1 MMRHTA
7 QSMSKKVMIIAALSG
22 IAAFANLSPALAEE
36 EKASTAIEKGKAVA
50 VDRKKGNCLACH
62 AMDDGALPGNIGPP
76 LVSMKLRYPDK
87 SKLHEQIW
95 DATKRNPN
103 SIMPPFGRHQMLSEE
118 EIDNITEYVYTL

>member
-1 MMRHTA
+1 MMQHTVK
-7 QSMSKKVMIIAALSG
+7 SISKKVMIITALSG
-22 IAAFANLSPALAEE
+22 ITALANLSPALPADS
-36 EKASTAIEKGKAVA
+36 ASTAIEKGKAVS

-87 SKLHEQIW
+87 AKLRDQIW

-103 SIMPPFGRHQMLSEE
+103 SIMPPFGRHKMLSED
-118 EIDNITEYVYTL
+118 EIDKITEYIYTL